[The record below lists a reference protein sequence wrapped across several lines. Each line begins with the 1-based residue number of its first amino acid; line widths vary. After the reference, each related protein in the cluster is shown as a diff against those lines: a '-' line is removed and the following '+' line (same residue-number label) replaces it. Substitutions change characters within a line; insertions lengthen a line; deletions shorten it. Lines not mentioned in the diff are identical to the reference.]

1 MAEIWKTSPQK
12 GTRLLMLLAIAD
24 HANDEG
30 IAWPSQKHLAHK
42 CRMSKRQA
50 QNLIKD
56 LVSTD
61 ELDIEELGTG
71 RGHSTIY
78 RVKPASTFKDQRVK
92 SSTSKGEVQRAK
104 RVKSSSPEPLK
115 NHHSEPSGD
124 HTLKKRSFKQG
135 QFLDG

>member
-1 MAEIWKTSPQK
+1 MAQIWGSSPQK

-24 HANDEG
+24 HANDDG
-30 IAWPSQKHLAHK
+30 IAWPSQTHLAEK

-61 ELDIEELGTG
+61 ELHIEEVGTG

-78 RVKPASTFKDQRVK
+78 RVKPTSTFNDQRAK
-92 SSTSKGEVQRAK
+92 SSTSKGEAQRAK
-104 RVKSSSPEPLK
+104 RAKSYSPKSLK
-115 NHHSEPSGD
+115 NHQGESSEAAPFIFGRFAD
-124 HTLKKRSFKQG
+124 D
-135 QFLDG
+135 LD